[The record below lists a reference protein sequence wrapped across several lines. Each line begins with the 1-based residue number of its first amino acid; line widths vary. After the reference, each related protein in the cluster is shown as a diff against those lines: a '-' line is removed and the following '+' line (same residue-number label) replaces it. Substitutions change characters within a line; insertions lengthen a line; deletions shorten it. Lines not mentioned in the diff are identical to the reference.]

1 MNSIPAHNP
10 LAYLAKD
17 NVMTKDTA
25 MMADLNPK
33 LKITPTA
40 IPEVLIVEPKVFGD
54 NRGWF
59 TESFNAHDFA
69 KATGLN
75 VQFVQDNHSFSRQ
88 WTLRGMHYQLKYTQ
102 GKLVRV
108 TAGSV
113 FDAVVDL
120 RKDSSTFGQ
129 WVGEILSAENHKQIW
144 VPPGFAHG
152 FLVLSETAEF
162 LYKTTDYYDPQTEAC
177 LSWCDPTVNINW
189 PIPLGKQALLNAKD
203 AAGLS
208 WAQSPKF

>member
-1 MNSIPAHNP
+1 MNSIPARNL
-10 LAYLAKD
+10 LAYPAKGK
-17 NVMTKDTA
+17 VMT
-25 MMADLNPK
+25 ADLNPK

-40 IPEVLIVEPKVFGD
+40 IPDVLIVEPKFFGD

-59 TESFNAHDFA
+59 TESFNAQDFA
-69 KATGLN
+69 KATGLDGE
-75 VQFVQDNHSFSRQ
+75 FVQDNHSFSRQ
-88 WTLRGMHYQLKYTQ
+88 WTLRGMHYQLKHTQ

-120 RKDSSTFGQ
+120 RKDSATFGQ
-129 WVGEILSAENHKQIW
+129 WAGEILSAENHKQLW

-162 LYKTTDYYDPQTEAC
+162 LYKTTDYYDPQSEAC
-177 LSWCDPTVNINW
+177 LSWCDPTVNIDW

-203 AAGLS
+203 AAGLA
-208 WAQSPKF
+208 WDRAPKF